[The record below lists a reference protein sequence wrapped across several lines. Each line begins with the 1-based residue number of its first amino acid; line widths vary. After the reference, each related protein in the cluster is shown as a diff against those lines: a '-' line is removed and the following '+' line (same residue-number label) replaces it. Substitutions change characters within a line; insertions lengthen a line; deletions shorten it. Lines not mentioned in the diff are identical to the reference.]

1 MQILKHTILVR
12 NLGLPSQNNFIIRN
26 DYCLYSTTAI
36 FHSSHTAQI
45 RSKQEQTAFTSAVL
59 TGSIKNTALK
69 GPDIRNTQ
77 GF

>member
-26 DYCLYSTTAI
+26 DYCLYSTTVI
-36 FHSSHTAQI
+36 FHASYTVQI

-69 GPDIRNTQ
+69 RPDIRNTQ